1 MVVLRA
7 GLGTRETPSPYRITQ
22 GDGTGIP
29 SSGPITL
36 HWSESRLET
45 SGPRRVVWEPVGELR
60 QPRALH
66 RALGML
72 VSLPFL
78 LQVSPPHDPSAW
90 YSLGTL

>member
-7 GLGTRETPSPYRITQ
+7 GLGTRETPSPYWITQ

-45 SGPRRVVWEPVGELR
+45 SGPRRVVWGTGAGIEAATCL
-60 QPRALH
+60 ALCPGDVSFS
-66 RALGML
+66 AL
-72 VSLPFL
+72 
-78 LQVSPPHDPSAW
+78 PSA
-90 YSLGTL
+90 SLASP